1 MAKQSNLGEMSN
13 AISNI
18 KREIAELK
26 ALGGDYNFIEMNI
39 TRMSAMIKMLEL
51 GISDVNEV
59 LGT

>member
-13 AISNI
+13 AILRI

-39 TRMSAMIKMLEL
+39 TRMSAMLKMLEL